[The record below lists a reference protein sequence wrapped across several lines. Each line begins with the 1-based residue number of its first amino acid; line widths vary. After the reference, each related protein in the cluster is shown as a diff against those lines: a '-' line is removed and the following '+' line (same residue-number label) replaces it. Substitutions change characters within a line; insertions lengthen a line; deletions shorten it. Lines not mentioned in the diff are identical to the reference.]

1 MTITERLNI
10 LSKLGSPQDSN
21 HYYKTITAKF
31 KPFFRRRSQKGGGG
45 QVGTMGASKPLPE
58 NKSPEDSNHFPE
70 DDQDRIQTI
79 VWIRITKRFKPLS

>member
-1 MTITERLNI
+1 MNSLYFLLGERGEGGGGEGE
-10 LSKLGSPQDSN
+10 SG
-21 HYYKTITAKF
+21 
-31 KPFFRRRSQKGGGG
+31 RGGG
-45 QVGTMGASKPLPE
+45 QVGTIILKTMGASKPLPE